1 MSLQEDEAVSA
12 TTTTTSVYVRAI
24 RVEALNKA
32 ATKVSYE
39 TNSPKQMSPS
49 GLARYLI
56 DNYLEVAVQKLID
69 ESKQVSKG
77 N

>member
-1 MSLQEDEAVSA
+1 MELPEDEAISA
-12 TTTTTSVYVRAI
+12 TTTTTSVYVRAT

-69 ESKQVSKG
+69 DSKR
-77 N
+77 

>member
-1 MSLQEDEAVSA
+1 MELPEDEAMSA

-56 DNYLEVAVQKLID
+56 DNYLDVAVKKLID
-69 ESKQVSKG
+69 DSKR
-77 N
+77 

>member
-1 MSLQEDEAVSA
+1 MELPEDEAMSA

-56 DNYLEVAVQKLID
+56 DNYLDVAVKKLID
-69 ESKQVSKG
+69 YSKR
-77 N
+77 

>member
-1 MSLQEDEAVSA
+1 MELPEDEAMSA
-12 TTTTTSVYVRAI
+12 TTTTTSVYIQAP

-69 ESKQVSKG
+69 DSKR
-77 N
+77 

>member
-1 MSLQEDEAVSA
+1 MELPEDEAMSA

-24 RVEALNKA
+24 GVEALNEA

-56 DNYLEVAVQKLID
+56 DNYLDVAVKKLID
-69 ESKQVSKG
+69 DSKR
-77 N
+77 

>member
-1 MSLQEDEAVSA
+1 MELPEDESMSTTV
-12 TTTTTSVYVRAI
+12 TTTTTSVYIQAP

-56 DNYLEVAVQKLID
+56 DNYLDVAVKKLID
-69 ESKQVSKG
+69 DSKR
-77 N
+77 

>member
-1 MSLQEDEAVSA
+1 MELPEDEAMSA

-32 ATKVSYE
+32 ANKVSYE

-56 DNYLEVAVQKLID
+56 DNYLDVAVKKLID
-69 ESKQVSKG
+69 DSKR
-77 N
+77 

>member
-1 MSLQEDEAVSA
+1 MELPEDEAMSA

-69 ESKQVSKG
+69 DSKK
-77 N
+77 

>member
-1 MSLQEDEAVSA
+1 MELPEDEAMSA
-12 TTTTTSVYVRAI
+12 TTTTASVYVRAI

-56 DNYLEVAVQKLID
+56 DNYLDVAVKKLID
-69 ESKQVSKG
+69 DSKR
-77 N
+77 

>member
-1 MSLQEDEAVSA
+1 MELPEDEAMSA

-69 ESKQVSKG
+69 DSKR
-77 N
+77 

>member
-1 MSLQEDEAVSA
+1 MELPEDEAMSA

-39 TNSPKQMSPS
+39 TNSPKQRSPS

-56 DNYLEVAVQKLID
+56 DNYLDVAVKKLID
-69 ESKQVSKG
+69 DSKR
-77 N
+77 

>member
-1 MSLQEDEAVSA
+1 MELPEDEAMSA

-56 DNYLEVAVQKLID
+56 DNYLEVAVKKLID
-69 ESKQVSKG
+69 DSKR
-77 N
+77 

>member
-1 MSLQEDEAVSA
+1 MELPEDEAMSA

-24 RVEALNKA
+24 RVEALNRA

-56 DNYLEVAVQKLID
+56 DNYLDVAVKKLID
-69 ESKQVSKG
+69 DSKR
-77 N
+77 

>member
-1 MSLQEDEAVSA
+1 MELPEDEAMSA
-12 TTTTTSVYVRAI
+12 TTTTPSVYVRAI

-69 ESKQVSKG
+69 DSKK
-77 N
+77 